1 MNREELKTTYDAIT
15 LPQEA
20 DARILCGIQTA
31 QKKHRRP
38 ILTRFAGMA
47 AAAAVLVLTVVQ
59 VPSVSAA
66 AREALQQ
73 FAVWIHLD
81 AGDVQYEETYLTL
94 DANAAPEACRLD
106 SLSEAADLLGIPLL
120 QAETAYESDHCI
132 NYLPYVSDS
141 GELHGVILLN
151 NFYAVGD
158 LQDVEAETTQDTMT
172 NNHITYRSG
181 AVYGSPIA
189 MQITVRS
196 DRNPGANYKN
206 HELEYAGRQE
216 DWSGTDAVLYE
227 IGHLGVK
234 AVLATVQT
242 DGPVAWQNR
251 DGNPVTG
258 MTAALFV
265 YRGVEYRFLG
275 DVSPAAMQ
283 AFLNGLTEVD

>member
-15 LPQEA
+15 LPEAA
-20 DARILCGIQTA
+20 DARILRGIQVA
-31 QKKHRRP
+31 KKTPKKNP
-38 ILTRFAGMA
+38 ITRFAGVA
-47 AAAAVLVLTVVQ
+47 AAAAVLVLTLVQ

-66 AREALQQ
+66 AKEALQQ

-81 AGDVQYEETYLTL
+81 AGDIQYEEGYLTL
-94 DANAAPEACRLD
+94 KADAALEVCRLD
-106 SLSEAADLLGIPLL
+106 SLAEAADLLGIPLL
-120 QAETAYESDHCI
+120 QTAAAYETNHCI
-132 NYLPYVSDS
+132 DYQPYCSATGALS
-141 GELHGVILLN
+141 GVILRN
-151 NFYAVGD
+151 QFCTTGD
-158 LQDVEAETTQDTMT
+158 LREVEAETSADLTT
-172 NNHITYRSG
+172 NNSITYRSG

-196 DRNPGANYKN
+196 DRNPGETYKN
-206 HELEYAGRQE
+206 NELEYAGRQE

-242 DGPVAWQNR
+242 DGPIAWQNR

-258 MTAALFV
+258 MTTALFV
-265 YRGVEYRFLG
+265 YKGVEYRFLG

-283 AFLNGLTEVD
+283 DFLNGLAEVD